1 MLKTL
6 KTVFSKS
13 IEAKTLS
20 EYYSLRK
27 TRTSMSFVII
37 IFLGVLALIPMCFFV
52 IHNNI
57 AGLSACAVA
66 VVTLIGAVL
75 VLRGRIGAGGGLILT
90 SMDLVFCGLLLISAL
105 DRTRPFSTVLTTVLA
120 LSLILMIPSGVMV
133 SGWFSLGMGAFMG
146 AAVIVFTTISGDKDL
161 MSRRAIIFIIYIL
174 TSIVIMYLT
183 RIQNEVLERA
193 IQASEQNAASLSAMK
208 RMVERIRDLKHGADA
223 SQASLANSFGSM
235 SSILRFFTEKN
246 EALARA
252 SGELGGKTKNA
263 YDSFGNLLTETGSIA
278 QAMERQKGL
287 VDGHLESQ
295 TRVMG
300 SLEDVKKDVEEAN
313 GTASRLHGLA
323 EDGKVTLEQA
333 IASIRGLLSYQDKTM
348 EIITVL
354 SKISNQTNLLA
365 MNAAIEAAH
374 AGETGAGFAVVAD
387 AVRELADSSG
397 ARTKEIAKIIK
408 TMNGEISVSADQAET
423 VAKALYQV
431 IEEAERSYSL
441 ISGIA
446 DAMGGFVHENKD
458 LLGGIKALAELSAS
472 ASESAEQQRK
482 IATDY
487 GDTFSSLSDYFG
499 QVAKDIV
506 DLGSYGQR
514 SEGIVTT
521 AKAAISESEAVNA
534 AIDTLLVDEAVKPE
548 R

>member
-6 KTVFSKS
+6 KTVFAKK
-13 IEAKTLS
+13 IEAKTLA
-20 EYYSLRK
+20 EYYLLRK
-27 TRTSMSFVII
+27 TRTSLSFVII
-37 IFLGVLALIPMCFFV
+37 IFLGVLALIPLSYFV
-52 IHNNI
+52 IHNPI
-57 AGLSACAVA
+57 AGLSACVVA
-66 VVTLIGAVL
+66 VVTLLGAL
-75 VLRGRIGAGGGLILT
+75 LILRGHIGVGGGLILT
-90 SMDLVFCGLLLISAL
+90 SMDLVFSGLLLVSAL
-105 DRTRPFSTVLTTVLA
+105 DKTRSFSTILTTVMA
-120 LSLILMIPSGVMV
+120 LSLILMIPSGMMV
-133 SGWFSLGMGAFMG
+133 SGWFSLGVS
-146 AAVIVFTTISGDKDL
+146 VIVFTTISGDANL
-161 MSRRAIIFIIYIL
+161 QSRRSVIFVIYIL
-174 TSIVIMYLT
+174 ASIVIMYLT
-183 RIQNEVLERA
+183 RIQNEVLDKA
-193 IQASEQNAASLSAMK
+193 IKASEQNAASLSAMK

-235 SSILRFFTEKN
+235 SSILKFFTEKN
-246 EALARA
+246 EALATS
-252 SGELGGKTKNA
+252 SGELGGKTKGA

-278 QAMERQKGL
+278 QAMQRQKSL
-287 VDGHLESQ
+287 VDGHLDSQ

-300 SLEDVKKDVEEAN
+300 SLEDVKKDVEDAN
-313 GTASRLHGLA
+313 GAASRLHGLA

-333 IASIRGLLSYQDKTM
+333 IASIRGLLPYQDKTM

-374 AGETGAGFAVVAD
+374 AGEAGAGFAVVAD

-397 ARTKEIAKIIK
+397 SRTKEIAKIIK
-408 TMNGEISVSADQAET
+408 TMNGEISVSAEQAET

-431 IEEAERSYSL
+431 IEEAERSYAL
-441 ISGIA
+441 ITGISG
-446 DAMGGFVHENKD
+446 AMEGFVHENKD

-472 ASESAEQQRK
+472 ASESAERQRR

-514 SEGIVTT
+514 SEGIVMT
-521 AKAAISESEAVNA
+521 AKAAISESEAVNS
-534 AIDTLLVDEAVKPE
+534 AIDKLLVDETAKPE
-548 R
+548 G

>member
-6 KTVFSKS
+6 KTVFAKK
-13 IEAKTLS
+13 IEAKTLA
-20 EYYSLRK
+20 EYYLLRK

-37 IFLGVLALIPMCFFV
+37 IFLGVLALIPLSFFV
-52 IHNNI
+52 INNPV
-57 AGLSACAVA
+57 AGLSACIIAG
-66 VVTLIGAVL
+66 VTFFGAVL
-75 VLRGRIGAGGGLILT
+75 ILRGRIGAGGGLILT
-90 SMDLVFCGLLLISAL
+90 SMALIFCGLLLVSAL
-105 DRTRPFSTVLTTVLA
+105 DKTRSYSTILTTVMS

-133 SGWFSLGMGAFMG
+133 SGWFSLGIGVFMG
-146 AAVIVFTTISGDKDL
+146 LAAIVITTINGDPNL
-161 MSRRAIIFIIYIL
+161 QSRRAIIFVIYVLASIL
-174 TSIVIMYLT
+174 IMYLT
-183 RIQNEVLERA
+183 KIQNEVLDKA
-193 IQASEQNAASLSAMK
+193 IKASEQNAASLSAMK
-208 RMVERIRDLKHGADA
+208 RMVERIRDLKRGADA
-223 SQASLANSFGSM
+223 SQASLTNSFESM

-246 EALARA
+246 EALARS
-252 SGELGGKTKNA
+252 SGELGGKTKGA
-263 YDSFGNLLTETGSIA
+263 YESFGNLSAETGSIA
-278 QAMERQKGL
+278 QAMQRQKGL

-300 SLEDVKKDVEEAN
+300 SLEDVKKDVEDAN
-313 GTASRLHGLA
+313 GAASRLHGLA

-333 IASIRGLLSYQDKTM
+333 IASIRGLLPYQDKTM

-374 AGETGAGFAVVAD
+374 AGEAGAGFAVVAD

-397 ARTKEIAKIIK
+397 SRTKEIAKIIK
-408 TMNGEISVSADQAET
+408 TMNGEISVSAEQAET
-423 VAKALYQV
+423 VAKSLYQV

-441 ISGIA
+441 ITGIA
-446 DAMGGFVHENKD
+446 GAMEGFVHENKD

-472 ASESAEQQRK
+472 ASESAERQKR
-482 IATDY
+482 IAADY
-487 GDTFSSLSDYFG
+487 GDTFSSLSEYFG

-534 AIDTLLVDEAVKPE
+534 AIDTLLVDETAKSE
-548 R
+548 A